1 LKRKNKV
8 PVILQME
15 ASECGAASL
24 TMILGYYR
32 RYIPLEKMRIECN
45 VMRDGSS
52 AKYIIKAAVR
62 QGLVAKGFK
71 MSPEQ
76 IKKRS
81 DFPMII
87 HWNFNHFVVL
97 CGFNKKGAAIIN
109 DPAAGSVTI
118 DEETFDK
125 SFTGIA
131 LTFQPGEDFEPCGS
145 PKSSGNYIVQ
155 RLSGTRV
162 AVFCAVVLGIIYS
175 LIQLLPP
182 VFYKIFTDKILL
194 GKEAQWAAPLF
205 YAMGAACIAGLLTGC
220 VKNRI
225 LAVLRAKFEIRSVSS
240 FVWKV
245 LRLPVP
251 FFDQRFG
258 GDIVS
263 RADSN
268 QEIAMLLFGQ
278 MIPAIMD
285 LFLIFCLF
293 LLMLFLDVPMALVVF
308 GIGIVQIVLILR
320 LSAQNGD
327 VARSIGRESGKVSGM
342 MLSGISMIETVK
354 SSGAERGM
362 VEKILGYQ
370 TKYDNLALKLRKNR
384 IYLGSLPSFLE
395 GICNALILILGI
407 YAIFQGRQTVGMLV
421 AFQAF
426 LQMFFSPLSSL
437 TSCIQA
443 SQEISGSVDRIE
455 DVMNYEGE
463 ITEQSLFGEDIGGRE
478 TLTGEVEMSHVSFG
492 YSPVTEPLLQDFSLH
507 ARPGQMIAFSGGSGS
522 GKSTLAKLL
531 SGLYAPG
538 SGEIYFD
545 GQRIQDIDH
554 YVFSDA
560 VAVVDQS
567 ISLFA
572 GTIWDNITMWDQDV
586 DEKVVVQ
593 ACKDACIHEDI
604 MMRRDGYQYK
614 ISEGGSDF
622 SGGQRQRIEIARAFA
637 SQPSILILDEAT
649 SALDVMTEKKIM
661 DAVKRRNI
669 TCFIVAHRLS
679 TIRDAD
685 EIIMIHHGKIQ
696 ERGTHEELMEVD
708 GAYAALVRL

>member
-1 LKRKNKV
+1 
-8 PVILQME
+8 ME
-15 ASECGAASL
+15 AAECGAASL
-24 TMILGYYR
+24 SMILGYYK

-45 VMRDGSS
+45 VMRDGST
-52 AKYIIKAAVR
+52 AKYIVKAAKR
-62 QGLVAKGFK
+62 QGLEAKGYK
-71 MSPEQ
+71 MTSEQ
-76 IKKRS
+76 LKKRS

-97 CGFNKKGAAIIN
+97 CGFDKKGAIIN
-109 DPAAGSVTI
+109 DPAAGRVKI
-118 DEETFDK
+118 DYETFDK
-125 SFTGIA
+125 SFTGIVM
-131 LTFQPGEDFEPCGS
+131 TFQPGEDFEPCGS
-145 PKSSGNYIVQ
+145 PKSSRDYIIQ
-155 RLSGTRV
+155 RLEGARIPI
-162 AVFCAVVLGIIYS
+162 FCAVVLGVIYS
-175 LIQLLPP
+175 LVQLLPP

-194 GKEAQWAAPLF
+194 GSASEWAAPLF
-205 YAMGAACIAGLLTGC
+205 YAMAAACVAGIFIGIA
-220 VKNRI
+220 KNRI
-225 LAVLRAKFEIRSVSS
+225 IAMLKAKFTIRSVSS

-251 FFDQRFG
+251 FFAQRFG

-263 RADSN
+263 RADDN
-268 QEIAMLLFGQ
+268 REIAALLFDSV
-278 MIPAIMD
+278 IPAAMD

-293 LLMLFLDVPMALVVF
+293 ILMLFLDVPMAFVVF

-320 LSAQNGD
+320 LSARNGD

-354 SSGAERGM
+354 SSGAESGM

-370 TKYDNLALKLRKNR
+370 TKYDNLSLKLRKNR

-421 AFQAF
+421 AFQSF

-437 TSCIQA
+437 TACIQA

-455 DVMNYEGE
+455 DVMNYEGA
-463 ITEQSLFGEDIGGRE
+463 ITEENLFEREIIGRE
-478 TLTGEVEMSHVSFG
+478 TLTGDVELSHVSFG

-507 ARPGQMIAFSGGSGS
+507 AKPGQMIAFSGGSGS

-531 SGLYAPG
+531 CGLYSPG

-572 GTIWDNITMWDQDV
+572 GTIWDNITMWDPDM

-604 MMRRDGYQYK
+604 MMRRDGYQYR

-685 EIIMIHHGKIQ
+685 EIIMINRGKIQ
-696 ERGTHEELMEVD
+696 ERGTHEELMAAD